1 MDLEFKK
8 GCSFEFNKHNLFLFN
23 FQNIGFIDDLLMEL
37 SDRSMLGNWE
47 IQVLNQLVSEKD
59 SNF

>member
-23 FQNIGFIDDLLMEL
+23 FQNIGFIDDLLMSFYDL
-37 SDRSMLGNWE
+37 QMF
-47 IQVLNQLVSEKD
+47 NQEYDGTSI
-59 SNF
+59 NRTGTC